1 MVKVES
7 GVPLVFADSFTWI
20 AFSVDLVALVQWVAS
35 ALTPALA
42 SAWPLRRQWVMSAQ
56 A

>member
-1 MVKVES
+1 MVKAES

-35 ALTPALA
+35 A
-42 SAWPLRRQWVMSAQ
+42 WPLRRQWVTSAP